1 MPRPPKAIAKQRL
14 QRALDEILALRELT
28 CESREFQKWQRNT
41 RVAIE
46 NIYGSSSQTQ
56 EFVNIEYWSTG
67 VRFSQS
73 NEARNQTAY
82 SRGLDE
88 ATAILES
95 MFSEV
100 DEYWEEDG
108 QEMETPVAS
117 ATLEQTNTNQIF
129 LIHGRD
135 HGTRETVARFLENLG
150 LEPVILQEQ
159 PDQGRTIIEKFEQY
173 AQANFAVALFTP
185 DDVGGLAEDSLQPRV
200 RQNVVFEF
208 GYFIGKFGRDRVCAL
223 VEGDPEIPSD
233 YSGVLYIPL
242 DESGA
247 WKFQLVREMK
257 SAGFDI
263 DANRA
268 F

>member
-1 MPRPPKAIAKQRL
+1 M
-14 QRALDEILALRELT
+14 
-28 CESREFQKWQRNT
+28 S
-41 RVAIE
+41 
-46 NIYGSSSQTQ
+46 NIFGTSSSQTQ
-56 EFVNIEYWSTG
+56 EFVNIQYSSSGCVFG
-67 VRFSQS
+67 VN
-73 NEARNQTAY
+73 NEARDIKQRTV
-82 SRGLDE
+82 RGLDE
-88 ATAILES
+88 AAAILES

-173 AQANFAVALFTP
+173 AQVNFAVALFTP

-208 GYFIGKFGRDRVCAL
+208 GYFIGKFGRDRVWAL
-223 VEGDPEIPSD
+223 VKGDPEIPSD

>member
-1 MPRPPKAIAKQRL
+1 MPRPPKAIAMQRL
-14 QRALDEILALRELT
+14 QRALDEIPALGELT
-28 CESREFQKWQRNT
+28 RESREFQKWQRNT
-41 RVAIE
+41 RVAID
-46 NIYGSSSQTQ
+46 NIFGSSSSQTQ
-56 EFVNIEYWSTG
+56 EFVNIQRSSLP
-67 VRFSQS
+67 FHSDM
-73 NEARNQTAY
+73 NIEAWEQASY

-159 PDQGRTIIEKFEQY
+159 PDR
-173 AQANFAVALFTP
+173 
-185 DDVGGLAEDSLQPRV
+185 
-200 RQNVVFEF
+200 
-208 GYFIGKFGRDRVCAL
+208 
-223 VEGDPEIPSD
+223 
-233 YSGVLYIPL
+233 
-242 DESGA
+242 GA
-247 WKFQLVREMK
+247 HDNREV
-257 SAGFDI
+257 
-263 DANRA
+263 
-268 F
+268 